1 MRSPIAIA
9 LFIIVIVSTLLITR
23 WAARRTHSRSEFYA
37 AGSSITGTQN
47 GLAIAGDFM
56 SASTILG
63 VAGLVFTGNSDAVL
77 YIVAPLVGF
86 TIMLLF
92 IAEPLRNLGRY
103 TVPEV
108 VALRF
113 PGRAVRAF
121 TAAAALV
128 VTIFYLIAQMVGAG
142 ALIEDPA
149 RRAVLARRGRRR
161 DSHDDVRRVR
171 RHARDDLGA
180 DHEGSRADHRR
191 AADDGADVRARRL
204 RHRLAVLRSR
214 ARRWTLVFTGNTTGA
229 LNSLYSTLSLG
240 LALSLGVVR
249 TAARADAILHRARC
263 AAGAPLDRRRDGA
276 HRVGI
281 PDRAVRAQLR
291 RDCVRVRQA
300 GVLRRQ
306 RASCAAARTWRS
318 CICRGCWAA
327 TC

>member
-1 MRSPIAIA
+1 MADESSEIVRRARARTRVCLALAGVSCVVFLIFLVLLHRSVQPDPLGAAARRALQRPGRRHQLRAGARQRRGLRLLATHRADACSAASREGTGALSMRSPIAIA

-63 VAGLVFTGNSDAVL
+63 VAGLAFTGNSDAVL

-86 TIMLLF
+86 TVMLLF

-142 ALIEDPA
+142 ALIEILLGVPYSL
-149 RRAVLARRGRRR
+149 AVVVGR
-161 DSHDDVRRVR
+161 DSHDAVRRVR
-171 RHARDDLGA
+171 RHARDHLGA
-180 DHEGSRADHRR
+180 DHEGSRAGHRR
-191 AADDGADVRARRL
+191 AADDRPDVRPRRL
-204 RHRLAVLRSR
+204 RHRLAVLDRSR
-214 ARRWTLVFTGNTTGA
+214 A
-229 LNSLYSTLSLG
+229 
-240 LALSLGVVR
+240 
-249 TAARADAILHRARC
+249 
-263 AAGAPLDRRRDGA
+263 DG
-276 HRVGI
+276 HRVH
-281 PDRAVRAQLR
+281 
-291 RDCVRVRQA
+291 RQH
-300 GVLRRQ
+300 GP
-306 RASCAAARTWRS
+306 AR
-318 CICRGCWAA
+318 
-327 TC
+327 